1 MHGRRAAT
9 KSLLHA
15 ALRFHHGQP
24 MIYSTIAEK
33 IFVQTNNSLET
44 PVFVEIESESVED
57 CLACSD
63 WEPWDEDPAN

>member
-1 MHGRRAAT
+1 
-9 KSLLHA
+9 
-15 ALRFHHGQP
+15 

-33 IFVQTNNSLET
+33 IFVQTSNSLET

-57 CLACSD
+57 YLACSD